1 MKNTTHRDWRLNRPV
16 RKSRLSID
24 QTTALGGLTLAL
36 FAYILGYFIY
46 PMFAKG
52 LLW

>member
-1 MKNTTHRDWRLNRPV
+1 MKNTTHRDWRLSRPARRNRFTV
-16 RKSRLSID
+16 D

-36 FAYILGYFIY
+36 FAYILCYFIY
-46 PMFAKG
+46 PMLTKG